1 MRSLSYLVNPTMN
14 GTYTQTNSTAK
25 VEDRVLSDVFAPV
38 EDISKVPHPT
48 YSPSNGPHP
57 PSREKEP
64 IDDRYVRVNVVDG
77 SASVSAKAKVI
88 VLVAY
93 FFCNLVLTLSNKGI
107 LNFVSGLLRLLDITS
122 WL

>member
-1 MRSLSYLVNPTMN
+1 MN
-14 GTYTQTNSTAK
+14 GAYTHINGAVE
-25 VEDRVLSDVFAPV
+25 VEDRVLSDVLAPA
-38 EDISKVPHPT
+38 EDISKAPHAT
-48 YSPSNGPHP
+48 YSISNGHRP
-57 PSREKEP
+57 PSREKAP
-64 IDDRYVRVNVVDG
+64 TDDRYVRVNVVDG

-107 LNFVSGLLRLLDITS
+107 LNFVSGLLLLLDIIS